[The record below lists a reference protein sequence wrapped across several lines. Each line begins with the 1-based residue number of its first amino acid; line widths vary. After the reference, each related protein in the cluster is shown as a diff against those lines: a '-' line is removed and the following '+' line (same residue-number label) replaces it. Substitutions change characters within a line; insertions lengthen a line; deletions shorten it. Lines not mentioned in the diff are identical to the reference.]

1 VGSLADGTTIS
12 QSTGITPN
20 GVWPFYA
27 PLYKTAGVYQGI
39 ILGWQTNF
47 NPASGTNATAA
58 NAGQILA
65 WSKAA
70 KAGGYYNGGFSVTT
84 NSETSPFVPPTPLS
98 VWQITFGGGTLA
110 SPMTNLLSV
119 TPAGLLAPVG
129 TTNTAG
135 VTDKLAITSFGKTS
149 GALAGQFV
157 NPATGKTIFFKGA
170 FASPDEGG
178 SGYFLDTDNQ
188 SGWFQISPVP

>member
-1 VGSLADGTTIS
+1 
-12 QSTGITPN
+12 
-20 GVWPFYA
+20 
-27 PLYKTAGVYQGI
+27 
-39 ILGWQTNF
+39 
-47 NPASGTNATAA
+47 
-58 NAGQILA
+58 
-65 WSKAA
+65 
-70 KAGGYYNGGFSVTT
+70 
-84 NSETSPFVPPTPLS
+84 
-98 VWQITFGGGTLA
+98 
-110 SPMTNLLSV
+110 MTNLLSV

-129 TTNTAG
+129 TTNTVG
-135 VTDKLAITSFGKTS
+135 VMDKLAITSFGKTS